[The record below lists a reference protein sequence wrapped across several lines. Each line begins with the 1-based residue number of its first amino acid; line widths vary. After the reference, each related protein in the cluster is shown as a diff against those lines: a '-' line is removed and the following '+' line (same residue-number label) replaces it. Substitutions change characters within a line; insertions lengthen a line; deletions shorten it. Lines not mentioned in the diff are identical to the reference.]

1 MEVGCDPWFQDI
13 CLYRRM
19 MVTIEEDLEEL
30 AAALRVGI
38 DPFPPSK
45 PKRSLGRM
53 AIASFMIILMLSWV
67 SKLLMRFL

>member
-1 MEVGCDPWFQDI
+1 
-13 CLYRRM
+13 

-30 AAALRVGI
+30 AAALRSGI

>member
-1 MEVGCDPWFQDI
+1 
-13 CLYRRM
+13 M
-19 MVTIEEDLEEL
+19 MVTIEEDLEQL
-30 AAALRVGI
+30 AAALRSGI